1 MKSLFAKTDNFYV
14 FKNHVFVLVIFL
26 PNQNNPTAVW
36 LTLIGMHIEKT
47 WFLKIVKNRVMFFK
61 WTLHVYL
68 NASVILRSLMSS
80 WMRVFPTRLG
90 QIQLHPTHL
99 LLYKEVIRLELW
111 GRQFKFIT
119 LDHFKGL
126 PDANVVF
133 FTIAPSCIIF
143 AELNQYLSFYF
154 WGAGSKI

>member
-1 MKSLFAKTDNFYV
+1 
-14 FKNHVFVLVIFL
+14 
-26 PNQNNPTAVW
+26 
-36 LTLIGMHIEKT
+36 
-47 WFLKIVKNRVMFFK
+47 
-61 WTLHVYL
+61 
-68 NASVILRSLMSS
+68 MSS
-80 WMRVFPTRLG
+80 SCLFKCLCNSQVFDE
-90 QIQLHPTHL
+90 QLDKSVPDTSGADTASSNPL
-99 LLYKEVIRLELW
+99 ITVQGSDKVRTLR

-154 WGAGSKI
+154 WGAGSKK